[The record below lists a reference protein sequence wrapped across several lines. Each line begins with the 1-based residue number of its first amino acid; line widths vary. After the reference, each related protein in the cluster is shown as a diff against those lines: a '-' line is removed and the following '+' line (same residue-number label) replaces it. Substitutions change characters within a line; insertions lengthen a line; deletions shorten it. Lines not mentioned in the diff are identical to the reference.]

1 MVAKTHLPEH
11 VIGTKDVDS
20 QFISVARDRHLLDEA
35 RADQNQVIC
44 WLARFKDW
52 FGRANV
58 PDWSA
63 EECRAERATHE
74 ARQIEAVRVRPGGV
88 ARGLVD
94 VIRVLGDHQ
103 TRTTE
108 IRKRVRVT

>member
-1 MVAKTHLPEH
+1 MVAKAHLPEH

-44 WLARFKDW
+44 WLAGFKDW
-52 FGRANV
+52 FGRANMS
-58 PDWSA
+58 DWSA

-74 ARQIEAVRVRPGGV
+74 ARQISATPRLPGWSAETMASAPARSDVAAVPGW
-88 ARGLVD
+88 RS
-94 VIRVLGDHQ
+94 
-103 TRTTE
+103 
-108 IRKRVRVT
+108 

>member
-1 MVAKTHLPEH
+1 MTPPQPIPLAPGSNRS
-11 VIGTKDVDS
+11 IC
-20 QFISVARDRHLLDEA
+20 R
-35 RADQNQVIC
+35 C
-44 WLARFKDW
+44 WLAGFEDW

-58 PDWSA
+58 SDWSA

-88 ARGLVD
+88 ARGLID

-103 TRTTE
+103 TRTHRDT
-108 IRKRVRVT
+108 